1 MVDEL
6 VTVTVGAVVA
16 TLATVSAIGGF
27 SPVELLGAEN
37 GELVTVTVTVVAE
50 VVVTVVAKVVVI
62 VAAEVVVMVVAE
74 VVVIVVAEV
83 VVIVVAEVVVT
94 VYVEVVTAVV
104 ADVVVTVTET
114 VATAD
119 IVVTEPSQRSLVILT
134 GVVVLIDVDV
144 E

>member
-1 MVDEL
+1 VVDEL

-50 VVVTVVAKVVVI
+50 VVVTVVAK
-62 VAAEVVVMVVAE
+62 